1 MNITMTNKEFNT
13 KITLSIETIANDLID
28 MGITKR
34 EDIKQVITL
43 TENEMN
49 ELMKTIRS
57 K

>member
-1 MNITMTNKEFNT
+1 MKNLEQ
-13 KITLSIETIANDLID
+13 IAIDLLD

-43 TENEMN
+43 TND
-49 ELMKTIRS
+49 ELEKVIEIMKN

>member
-13 KITLSIETIANDLID
+13 KITLSLESIAIDLID

-34 EDIKQVITL
+34 EDIKRVITL
-43 TENEMN
+43 ADNEMN
-49 ELMKTIRS
+49 KLMEIMRS

>member
-1 MNITMTNKEFNT
+1 MKNLEQIT
-13 KITLSIETIANDLID
+13 IDLLD

-43 TENEMN
+43 TND
-49 ELMKTIRS
+49 ELEKVIEIMKN